1 MDFARSTD
9 DRGEVTE
16 DRLSQGTVAQ
26 TAYVY
31 LWRTIMNSQDL
42 VLLTALY
49 YDTLGLNQT
58 EMY

>member
-16 DRLSQGTVAQ
+16 DHLSQGAVTQ
-26 TAYVY
+26 TAYVC
-31 LWRTIMNSQDL
+31 LWRMIMNSQDL
-42 VLLTALY
+42 VPLTALY